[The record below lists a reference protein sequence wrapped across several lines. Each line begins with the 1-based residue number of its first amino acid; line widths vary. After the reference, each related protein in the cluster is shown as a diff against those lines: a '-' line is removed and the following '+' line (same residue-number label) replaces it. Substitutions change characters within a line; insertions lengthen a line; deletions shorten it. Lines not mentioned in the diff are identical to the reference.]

1 MSETQN
7 TTTTTDLSAFEVVEI
22 CKQMGLRQTS
32 QGLSK
37 FSRWEIAGYEIIG
50 NDYTGDYTIEI
61 DGDVLVEGNGGIVD
75 ALRDFLTAEA

>member
-1 MSETQN
+1 MSETHD

-22 CKQMGLRQTS
+22 CKQMGLRQT
-32 QGLSK
+32 GHALE
-37 FSRWEIAGYEIIG
+37 RMVWEIAGYQIVG
-50 NDYTGDYTIEI
+50 NNVTGDYTIEI